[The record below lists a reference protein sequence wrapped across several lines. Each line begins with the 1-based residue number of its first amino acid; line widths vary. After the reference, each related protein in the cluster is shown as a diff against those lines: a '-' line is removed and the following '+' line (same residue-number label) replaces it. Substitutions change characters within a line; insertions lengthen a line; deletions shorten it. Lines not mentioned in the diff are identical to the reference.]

1 MRIPFP
7 INVVVTFFF
16 SFLVYAIPISIVYFI
31 YRAIRYGKASLVK
44 LDFIANYLFS
54 LYIFLVLYVTFL
66 IKLPN
71 AVSQMIREGVVNY
84 STYYH
89 VNLTPFAGLPEL
101 IAEHGSRGI
110 SGILY
115 IIACTFGMSF
125 MYLPLGVG
133 LILVRNVK
141 PYIALLI
148 CAAAPV
154 IIEPLQLVVRL
165 STDIDDVIFALP
177 GALLGVL
184 IGVLIKRRFP
194 SFAAKISGRPAA

>member
-7 INVVVTFFF
+7 INIIVNFFIQ
-16 SFLVYAIPISIVYFI
+16 FLVFAIPISIVYFI
-31 YRAIRYGKASLVK
+31 YRAKRYGKASLVK
-44 LDFIANYLFS
+44 PDFIANYLFS

-89 VNLTPFAGLPEL
+89 VNLTPFADLPEL
-101 IAEHGSRGI
+101 IAQHGSRGI

-125 MYLPLGVG
+125 LYLPLGVG
-133 LILVRNVK
+133 LTLIKNIK
-141 PYIALLI
+141 PHIALPI
-148 CAAAPV
+148 CAAAPIV
-154 IIEPLQLVVRL
+154 IELLQLVVRL

-184 IGVLIKRRFP
+184 IGVLIRSAFP
-194 SFAAKISGRPAA
+194 AFASGISGKPAA